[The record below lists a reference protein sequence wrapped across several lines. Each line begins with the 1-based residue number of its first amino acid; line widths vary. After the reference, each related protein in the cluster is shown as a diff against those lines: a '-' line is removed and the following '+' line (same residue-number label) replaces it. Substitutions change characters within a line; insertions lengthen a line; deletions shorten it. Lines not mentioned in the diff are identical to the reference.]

1 MKYILA
7 TIAIFITLI
16 VILII
21 ALLCFMWDFRWKKA
35 IERSIDIVTSMTEW
49 IIRDN
54 VWILVMLVSWVTL
67 IIYIFPK

>member
-1 MKYILA
+1 MKYILTA
-7 TIAIFITLI
+7 IAIFITLI

-21 ALLCFMWDFRWKKA
+21 ALLLFIWDFRRKKA
-35 IERSIDIVTSMTEW
+35 IERSIDIVASMTEW